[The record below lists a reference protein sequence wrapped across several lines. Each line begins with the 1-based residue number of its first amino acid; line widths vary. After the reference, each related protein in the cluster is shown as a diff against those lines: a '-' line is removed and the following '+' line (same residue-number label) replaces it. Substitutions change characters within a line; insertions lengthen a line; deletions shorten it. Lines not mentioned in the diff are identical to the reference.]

1 MKTNK
6 NRDIF
11 HLLTRLEK
19 VLREKPSPGQIL
31 KEVQMM
37 KFKIRPLV
45 GDISLLNFKDWRLL
59 EALWSL
65 GKLDDF
71 FEREIGGVSKEEKK
85 TFFQVVEQIRG
96 KLETQLANIHFKKR
110 TQTPQVIEME
120 IFKDSPRK
128 KN

>member
-37 KFKIRPLV
+37 KFKVRPLV